1 MTSSIAAALWG
12 ATLIGWIAI
21 RMPRRRKAK
30 RKKVVAHRR
39 SLWERTALGLCI
51 AGLFVLPLIYFTTG
65 FPAYA
70 NRVPY
75 IWTLVLGTGV
85 MIGFLVVFYLAHK
98 QLADNWSVT
107 LELREDHQLV
117 QNGLYQYVRHPMYS
131 SFWLWGIGQA
141 LLVPNWVAGFAGV
154 VSVAVLYFSRVH
166 QEEAMMRDQFGTQYD
181 AYCAKTGRV
190 IPRLGRSN

>member
-1 MTSSIAAALWG
+1 MTSSIAAALWA
-12 ATLIGWIAI
+12 ATLIAWIAI

-51 AGLFVLPLIYFTTG
+51 FGLFVLPLLYFTTG

-75 IWTLVLGTGV
+75 AWTLVLGSAV
-85 MIGFLVVFYLAHK
+85 MVGFLVVFYLAHK

-117 QNGLYQYVRHPMYS
+117 QNGLYQYVRHPMYT

-141 LLVPNWVAGFAGV
+141 LLVPNWVAGLAGI
-154 VSVAVLYFSRVH
+154 VSVALLYFSRVH
-166 QEEAMMRDQFGTQYD
+166 QEEAMMRDQFGAQYD

-190 IPRLGRSN
+190 MPRLG